1 MIGSMMKRGLLSLAM
16 ICLFATAANAGSV
29 VLYNNLPPT
38 PDGADPVGMSFGP
51 LADSFSTMGSAF
63 LLDDVKLMLELTG
76 PAVGSITVSLLADS
90 STSPG
95 ALLTTIGTLDDT
107 AVGPTPAMYD
117 FPISP
122 FLLAA
127 STRYWISLSADPTN
141 DSNIYWTW
149 SMDTSGVGVA
159 GEYHSNASGVVLNG
173 GTSDTA
179 PYQMEVSGSLPVP
192 EPTSLLPLGIGL
204 AMVGGYAQARKQRR
218 AVG

>member
-1 MIGSMMKRGLLSLAM
+1 MIGSMMKRGLLLLA
-16 ICLFATAANAGSV
+16 IFCLFATAANAGSV

-38 PDGADPVGMSFGP
+38 PDGADPVGMGFGP

-63 LLDDVKLMLELTG
+63 LLDDVKLNLELTG
-76 PAVGSITVSLLADS
+76 MAVGSITVSLLADS

-107 AVGPTPAMYD
+107 TVGPSPAVYD

-127 STRYWISLSADPTN
+127 STRYWISLSADPTH
-141 DSNIYWTW
+141 DTNIYWTW
-149 SMDTSGVGVA
+149 SLDTSGVGVA
-159 GEYHSNASGVVLNG
+159 AEFYSNGNGISSNSGEGN
-173 GTSDTA
+173 A

-192 EPTSLLPLGIGL
+192 EPSSVLPLAIGL
-204 AMVGGYAQARKQRR
+204 ATVGGCVHGRKRRR
-218 AVG
+218 AVV